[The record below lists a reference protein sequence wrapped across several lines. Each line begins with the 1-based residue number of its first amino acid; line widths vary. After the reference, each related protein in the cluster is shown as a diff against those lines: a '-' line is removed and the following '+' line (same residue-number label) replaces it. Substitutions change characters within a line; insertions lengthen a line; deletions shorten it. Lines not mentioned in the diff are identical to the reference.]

1 MYVSC
6 LASYQPPP
14 EMREEEQR
22 RVERER
28 LEAEAAL
35 WWDPLRVME
44 EERKR
49 ELLADEERWKTRD
62 SIIKPS
68 TAST

>member
-1 MYVSC
+1 
-6 LASYQPPP
+6 
-14 EMREEEQR
+14 MREEEQR

-35 WWDPLRVME
+35 WWDPLRVMG

-62 SIIKPS
+62 SIKPS